1 MDGSQTMGGGSQ
13 TLVFFH
19 AHPDDEAI
27 ATAGTMLKASLAG
40 HRVVL
45 VVATNG
51 ELGLVTGEVLE
62 KGGELGR
69 LRRQEVHRAAEIL
82 GIHRVE
88 FLDYHDSGM
97 AGDPTNQD
105 PKCFWQADVD
115 QAAAQLGE
123 ILGQE
128 NPAVLTVYDPNG
140 GYGHPDHIQVH
151 RVGTAAAAE
160 AGVTKVYWATMNR
173 DQIRRQMAA
182 QDAAEA
188 LLDEERRERASEE
201 DFGMPE
207 SEITHAI
214 DVSDV
219 LDTKRQAM
227 EAHASQITPESF
239 FLAMD
244 EDNFKVAFG
253 TEWYVAAHLEAGA
266 RPGAGG
272 AGAGPDATAPDATAP
287 DRFFDDLLLP

>member
-1 MDGSQTMGGGSQ
+1 MGGSQ

-27 ATAGTMLKASLAG
+27 ATAGTMLKASRDG

-51 ELGLVTGEVLE
+51 ELGLVAGEVLE
-62 KGGELGR
+62 KGEELGR
-69 LRRQEVHRAAEIL
+69 LRRQEVNRAAEIL

-88 FLDYHDSGM
+88 FLGYHDSGM

-105 PKCFWQADVD
+105 PQCFWQADVG

-123 ILGQE
+123 ILAQE
-128 NPAVLTVYDPNG
+128 NPAVLTIYDPNG

-151 RVGTAAAAE
+151 RVGTAAAGD
-160 AGVTKVYWATMNR
+160 AGVERVYWATMNR

-182 QDAAEA
+182 QGAAEA
-188 LLDEERRERASEE
+188 LLDEERRERAREE

-207 SEITHAI
+207 SDITHAV

-219 LDTKRQAM
+219 LDVKREAM

-266 RPGAGG
+266 RPGGGSG
-272 AGAGPDATAPDATAP
+272 AGAGSGAAPGG
-287 DRFFDDLLLP
+287 FFDDLLVP

>member
-1 MDGSQTMGGGSQ
+1 MDKPQ

-27 ATAGTMLKASLAG
+27 ATAGTMLKASRAG

-51 ELGLVTGEVLE
+51 ELGLVAGEVLE
-62 KGGELGR
+62 KGEQLGR
-69 LRRQEVHRAAEIL
+69 LRRQEVCRAAEIL

-88 FLDYHDSGM
+88 FLGYHDSGM

-105 PKCFWQADVD
+105 PKCFWQADVG
-115 QAAAQLGE
+115 QAAAKLGK

-128 NPAVLTVYDPNG
+128 NPAVLTIYDPNG

-151 RVGTAAAAE
+151 RVGTAAAE
-160 AGVTKVYWATMNR
+160 HAGVERVYWATMNR

-207 SEITHAI
+207 SDITHAV

-219 LDTKRQAM
+219 LDVKRQAM

-266 RPGAGG
+266 RAGDG
-272 AGAGPDATAPDATAP
+272 SDGSGGGSVAGDGSAS
-287 DRFFDDLLLP
+287 FFDDLLVP